1 MAVPPAPAPTTNTF
15 CKILQAL
22 HEICAMLCIISF
34 IIPDSSLLDNPLVEK
49 ENKLERKGEINMQRL
64 AAFIVLLIPGIGAAW
79 GIKLM
84 RDAMFGVQASVFPVW
99 LQFLFGLIILILC
112 IGFFAGFLYRRD
124 QRNGKIPK
132 DRFKRK
138 N

>member
-1 MAVPPAPAPTTNTF
+1 
-15 CKILQAL
+15 
-22 HEICAMLCIISF
+22 MLCIINF
-34 IIPDSSLLDNPLVEK
+34 IIPDSSLLDNHHLQK
-49 ENKLERKGEINMQRL
+49 ENKLDRKGEIIMQRL

-84 RDAMFGVQASVFPVW
+84 RDALFGVQASVFPVW
-99 LQFLFGLIILILC
+99 LQFLFGLVILVLC
-112 IGFFAGFLYRRD
+112 VGFFAGFLYRRD

>member
-1 MAVPPAPAPTTNTF
+1 
-15 CKILQAL
+15 
-22 HEICAMLCIISF
+22 MLCIISF
-34 IIPDSSLLDNPLVEK
+34 IIPDSSLLDNPLIEK

-99 LQFLFGLIILILC
+99 LQFLFGLIVLILC

-138 N
+138 Q